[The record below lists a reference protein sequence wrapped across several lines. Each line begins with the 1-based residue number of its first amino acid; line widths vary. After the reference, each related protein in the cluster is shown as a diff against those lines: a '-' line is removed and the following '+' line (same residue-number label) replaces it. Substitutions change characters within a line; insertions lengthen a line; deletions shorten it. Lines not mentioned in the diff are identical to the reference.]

1 MNQDE
6 AFDLLC
12 RMAAGIAAMFGDS
25 CETVIHEMEGER
37 IKNVAIFN
45 GHVSGRT
52 VGSTLS
58 IYGRDTMDDDPNGT
72 SLDQDFLN
80 QMVVM
85 SDGKII
91 KSTTFHVRGDGY
103 HYALGIN
110 YDMSLMDKMRHMLVN
125 FTQSAGSLEA
135 SISEDRTDL
144 EAVFNACLNHLNKP
158 PAQMRK
164 SERMTLVA
172 MLREKGMFHMQRS
185 VPYVAERLGVTKYTI
200 YNYLNEL
207 EHM

>member
-1 MNQDE
+1 MTKEQALE
-6 AFDLLC
+6 FLSRLAQ
-12 RMAAGIAAMFGDS
+12 AIALMFGGN
-25 CETVIHEMEGER
+25 CEVLVHEMHGSR
-37 IKNVAIFN
+37 IVTVAIFN

-207 EHM
+207 EHT